1 MVPYYT
7 HARRVF
13 QGDVAE
19 KTDNEIEVSCTDS
32 FQETIHNWRQLATER
47 DTVEGRHA
55 GSEREPKGG
64 TQSLAA
70 ATAAA
75 ASQSVES
82 WFQTEE
88 SREG

>member
-32 FQETIHNWRQLATER
+32 IQETIHNWRQLATER

-64 TQSLAA
+64 TRRR
-70 ATAAA
+70 
-75 ASQSVES
+75 QSVES
-82 WFQTEE
+82 WFQTVE